1 MTETAKTEATV
12 ADLYRLDEDERAEL
26 VDGELR
32 YMAPAGGEHH
42 YIGSKIHLRLGRYE
56 EETASGYAMMDGLGY
71 LVDVFGR
78 RSFMPDVSYASRDAE
93 IGPRMI
99 GGAPIFAVEIR
110 SPDDYGPKADAAY
123 ATKRRDYFDA
133 GTAVV
138 WDVDPRAR
146 AVRSYRA
153 DHPETPTTFHLDDT
167 ADAEPAL
174 PGWRV
179 TVRELFPPATRTT

>member
-1 MTETAKTEATV
+1 
-12 ADLYRLDEDERAEL
+12 
-26 VDGELR
+26 
-32 YMAPAGGEHH
+32 MAPAGGEHH

-71 LVDVFGR
+71 IVDVLGR

-99 GGAPIFAVEIR
+99 AGSPLFAVEIR
-110 SPDDYGPKADAAY
+110 SPDDYGPKADEVYAA
-123 ATKRRDYFDA
+123 KRRDYFDA

-146 AVRSYRA
+146 TVRSYRA
-153 DHPETPTTFHLDDT
+153 DRPQQPATFHPGDV

-179 TVRELFPPATRTT
+179 AVHELFPPAPRPT

>member
-1 MTETAKTEATV
+1 MAKPAKTEATV

-26 VDGELR
+26 VDGELIPI
-32 YMAPAGGEHH
+32 APAGGEHH
-42 YIGSKIHLRLGRYE
+42 YIGSKIHMRLGRYE
-56 EETASGYAMMDGLGY
+56 EETASGYAMMNGLGY

-93 IGPRMI
+93 IGPRMM
-99 GGAPIFAVEIR
+99 GGAPVFAVEIR

-123 ATKRRDYFDA
+123 TAKRRDYFDA
-133 GTAVV
+133 GTIVV
-138 WDVDPRAR
+138 WDADPRER
-146 AVRSYRA
+146 TVRSYRA
-153 DHPETPTTFHLDDT
+153 DQPDSPTTFQSGDT

-179 TVRELFPPATRTT
+179 AVHELFPPAPRPV